1 MEWIRDWWPVAVAA
15 LSAVLGFRSG
25 QERNR
30 WRIDAAEER
39 LTKAEREIDA
49 IQKERTLDAVTL
61 GIIQTTLEQIKGMI
75 GDMRAEL
82 KSKADK

>member
-15 LSAVLGFRSG
+15 LSAVVGFRSG